1 MFDGKKY
8 QKASRAS
15 SITSRNEKTSTERF
29 KRQVIS
35 VFNTN
40 GSQSTVSVCFVSADV
55 TIGVDT
61 TAATGATDA

>member
-1 MFDGKKY
+1 MCDGGKY

-15 SITSRNEKTSTERF
+15 SITSRNEKASTERF

-35 VFNTN
+35 VINTN

-55 TIGVDT
+55 TVDEDT
-61 TAATGATDA
+61 TAATGTTDA